1 NWDVRPLVGVE
12 PPLYVLVQLAQGLA
26 VRSLPL
32 GTGDVFAVS
41 GVSGQD
47 IRRFS
52 RRDPACGAGFRRMP
66 FRSEPAASSFAG
78 RATRQGCSRRT
89 GTGESARPVAV
100 ATSQGLSRR
109 DVDHTDE

>member
-1 NWDVRPLVGVE
+1 MKVRALERRENSDVRPLVGVE

-47 IRRFS
+47 IRSFS
-52 RRDPACGAGFRRMP
+52 GRDPAYGAGFRCM
-66 FRSEPAASSFAG
+66 SSRTIEGSKTG
-78 RATRQGCSRRT
+78 RVVKRDL
-89 GTGESARPVAV
+89 PV
-100 ATSQGLSRR
+100 
-109 DVDHTDE
+109 